1 MGDLMDGA
9 YRPGALLQIETKGRK
24 MTVKRWIRNIFFLM
38 PALFILTAPGIRAG
52 ASSINELQQQI
63 AAHQKELENA
73 NNKVS
78 NLQDEQSLIQEL
90 IDDLNAEIVN
100 TMTEISLKQ
109 DEIAQKETEIAEKQN
124 QITEKQADIQATEQ
138 EYDKAKAREEQQKED
153 MLVRVRR
160 IYETSSASLLDLV
173 LRGTGLGNLLNR
185 LDFVEQLYTYDQN
198 KLSDYQEA
206 RRLVRELWDRLEEEK
221 AQLEQQKLQ
230 FETDKGQLEE
240 AKAEL
245 DQQKAELDQA
255 LAVRKKENANYQ
267 AEIDKARQEANVA
280 KTLIQQE
287 QKALKRLQQ
296 EQNQGNTPAANGTY
310 TDTGYASIID
320 NAKGSEL
327 GKKIAKY
334 ACQFIGNPYVY
345 GGTSLTNGTDCS
357 GFTWRIY
364 LNFGYSITRTSY
376 SQRSDGVEVSYA
388 DAQPGDII
396 CYSGHVAM
404 YIGGGKIVHASN
416 QRDGIK
422 VSNAAYREIITV
434 RRIIQ

>member
-1 MGDLMDGA
+1 
-9 YRPGALLQIETKGRK
+9 

-38 PALFILTAPGIRAG
+38 PALFILTAPGIRAS

-90 IDDLNAEIVN
+90 IDDLNAEIIN

-109 DEIAQKETEIAEKQN
+109 DEIAAKETEIEEKQT
-124 QITEKQADIQATEQ
+124 QIEEKQADIQVTEQ
-138 EYDKAKAREEQQKED
+138 EYNEAKAREEKQQDD

-160 IYETSSASLLDLV
+160 IYETNSTSLLNLV
-173 LRGTGLGNLLNR
+173 LKGTGLGNLLNR
-185 LDFVEQLYTYDQN
+185 LDYVEQLYTYDQN

-221 AQLEQQKLQ
+221 EQLQQQKLQ
-230 FETDKGQLEE
+230 FETDKAQLEE
-240 AKAEL
+240 AKSEL

-280 KTLIQQE
+280 KALIQQE
-287 QKALKRLQQ
+287 QKDLKRLQQ
-296 EQNQGNTPAANGTY
+296 EQNKGNTPAANGTY

-320 NAKGSEL
+320 NANGSEL

-334 ACQFIGNPYVY
+334 ACQFVGNPYVY

-422 VSNAAYREIITV
+422 VSNATYREIITV
-434 RRIIQ
+434 RRII

>member
-1 MGDLMDGA
+1 MN
-9 YRPGALLQIETKGRK
+9 RN
-24 MTVKRWIRNIFFLM
+24 RWIRNIIFLM
-38 PALFILTAPGIRAG
+38 TALFLFAVPGIRAG

-90 IDDLNAEIVN
+90 IDDLNAEIIN

-109 DEIAQKETEIAEKQN
+109 DEIAAKETEIEEKQT
-124 QITEKQADIQATEQ
+124 QIEEKQADIQVTEQ
-138 EYDKAKAREEQQKED
+138 EYNEAKAREEKQQDD

-160 IYETSSASLLDLV
+160 IYETNSTSLLNLV
-173 LRGTGLGNLLNR
+173 LKGTGLGNLLNR
-185 LDFVEQLYTYDQN
+185 LDYVEQLYTYDQN

-221 AQLEQQKLQ
+221 EQLQQQKLQ
-230 FETDKGQLEE
+230 FETDKAQLEE
-240 AKAEL
+240 AKSEL

-280 KTLIQQE
+280 KALIQQE
-287 QKALKRLQQ
+287 QKDLKRLQQ
-296 EQNQGNTPAANGTY
+296 EQNKGNTPAANGTY

-320 NAKGSEL
+320 NANGSEL

-334 ACQFIGNPYVY
+334 ACQFVGNPYVY

-422 VSNAAYREIITV
+422 VSNATYREIITV
-434 RRIIQ
+434 RRII